1 MAKVTRGPSLYSAM
15 RARMGGENYFIL
27 TMAAWDLAR
36 RCGWPQKIEGWD
48 ENLSIEERYQRD
60 INYNRVRK
68 QIAPYLA
75 NDDSRFFG
83 AVIVAAMNFGEEV
96 SFEPLAEMTTK
107 GLPGLYRKA
116 STNMGF
122 LTFEGGE
129 LLVPL
134 DGQHRLKAIE
144 FAVTGRDERGRDI
157 AGIIKPCTQLAQEDV
172 TVILVPYIPQ
182 RARKIFTRVNRYAR
196 PTTTGQNIV
205 TDDDDIL
212 AVLTRE
218 VANDLIG
225 GRLAKYSSNTL
236 TTKDPEFT
244 TLAIVYNCNEAIIT
258 NSFPGGKLDTTQLPE
273 VPKIKLYRN
282 KVREVWQVLLENIE
296 VFADALSDKE
306 ETGDEK
312 RREIRDTNLLGKPV
326 VQECLVRAFIRLTGD
341 PSNMG
346 SEKACEKLNALPWNI
361 TEANLEIWQGILW
374 AGGVDG
380 KIITKNRKLTTD
392 MIAYLAGEKIT
403 DDGKVELLEKYLGL
417 FPEAE
422 RAGKELPQ
430 LSQP

>member
-1 MAKVTRGPSLYSAM
+1 MATTVPAMKARLGDTDYYVLSMKAQELVDKVKIPKEL
-15 RARMGGENYFIL
+15 
-27 TMAAWDLAR
+27 D
-36 RCGWPQKIEGWD
+36 GWED
-48 ENLSIEERYQRD
+48 LSIEERYQRD

-144 FAVTGRDERGRDI
+144 FAVTGRDEKGRDI
-157 AGIIKPCTQLAQEDV
+157 DIKPCTQLAQEDV
-172 TVILVPYIPQ
+172 TVILVPYVPQ
-182 RARKIFTRVNRYAR
+182 KARKIFTRVNRYAR
-196 PTTTGQNIV
+196 PTTAGQNIV

-225 GRLAKYSSNTL
+225 GRLAKYRSNTL

-273 VPKIKLYRN
+273 ASGIKLYRN
-282 KVREVWQVLLENIE
+282 KVREVWQTLLENIE

-306 ETGDEK
+306 ETGDDK
-312 RREIRDTNLLGKPV
+312 RREIREANLLGKPV
-326 VQECLVRAFIRLTGD
+326 TQECLVRAFIRLIGD

-361 TEANLEIWQGILW
+361 TEENLEIWQGVLW
-374 AGGVDG
+374 VGGVGG
-380 KIITKNRKLTTD
+380 KIITRNRKLTTD
-392 MIAYLAGEKIT
+392 IIAYLAGEKLT
-403 DDGKVELLEKYLGL
+403 DDGKAELLEKYREL

-422 RAGKELPQ
+422 RVGKELPQ
-430 LSQP
+430 LP